1 MPVLKEGPAIAG
13 LAAIIGD
20 PARANMLA
28 ALMSGRAL
36 TAGELARE
44 AGIAAPTASGHLARL
59 REAGL
64 VLVEAQGRHRYVRLA
79 GPEIASLLEGL
90 MGLAARNGRLRTRPG
105 PRDPA
110 LRAARVCYDHLAGDW
125 GVRLYDALLADG
137 RLDDAG
143 GSPVLTARGRA
154 FFAAE
159 GIDVG
164 ALAASRRPLCRACLD
179 WSERRPHLAGALGK
193 AILDHALSRH
203 WLRRVPGSRALAVTP
218 PGLAVLRAWT
228 AAGEA
233 QVAAARRSEAG

>member
-1 MPVLKEGPAIAG
+1 MKEGPSIASV
-13 LAAIIGD
+13 AALIGD

-79 GPEIASLLEGL
+79 GPEVAAVLEGL
-90 MGLAARNGRLRTRPG
+90 MGLSARDGRLRTRPG

-110 LRAARVCYDHLAGDW
+110 LRTARVCYDHLAGEW

-137 RLDDAG
+137 RLDAAG
-143 GSPVLTARGRA
+143 GSPVLTTRGRA

-159 GIDVG
+159 GID
-164 ALAASRRPLCRACLD
+164 LAAAASSRRPLCRACLD
-179 WSERRPHLAGALGK
+179 WSERRPHLAGALGR
-193 AILDHALSRH
+193 AILDHAIARH
-203 WLRRVPGSRALAVTP
+203 WLRRVPESRALAVTP
-218 PGLAVLRAWT
+218 PGLSAFRAWT
-228 AAGEA
+228 AAA
-233 QVAAARRSEAG
+233 DPANADTLRSEAG

>member
-1 MPVLKEGPAIAG
+1 MTMPAMKEGPSVAG

-44 AGIAAPTASGHLARL
+44 AGIAAPTASGHIARL

-79 GPEIASLLEGL
+79 GPEVAAVLEGL
-90 MGLAARNGRLRTRPG
+90 MGLAARTGRLRTRPG

-110 LRAARVCYDHLAGDW
+110 LRTARVCYDHLAGEW

-137 RLDDAG
+137 RVTEAD
-143 GSPVLTARGRA
+143 GSPVLTPHGRA

-159 GIDVG
+159 GIDLP
-164 ALAASRRPLCRACLD
+164 ALSSSRRPLCRACLD

-193 AILDHALSRH
+193 AILDHALARH
-203 WLRRVPGSRALAVTP
+203 WLRRLPGSRALAVTP
-218 PGLAVLRAWT
+218 PGLAALRAWT
-228 AAGEA
+228 AAGT
-233 QVAAARRSEAG
+233 SETIRYETG